1 MPFRDFLQIK
11 AIRKPSFQVY
21 LNYDHGKNPGVD
33 KVLDPVSDGV
43 DGVHPAV
50 LGVAGVV
57 LVGGDHHSLVR
68 CRQLKVRQWS
78 TRPKTSCQ
86 PH

>member
-1 MPFRDFLQIK
+1 MGRL
-11 AIRKPSFQVY
+11 Y
-21 LNYDHGKNPGVD
+21 LDYDHGKDPGVD
-33 KVLDPVSDGV
+33 KVLDPVADGV
-43 DGVHPAV
+43 NGVHPAV
-50 LGVAGVV
+50 HYVAGVV

-68 CRQLKVRQWS
+68 YSQLKVRQWS